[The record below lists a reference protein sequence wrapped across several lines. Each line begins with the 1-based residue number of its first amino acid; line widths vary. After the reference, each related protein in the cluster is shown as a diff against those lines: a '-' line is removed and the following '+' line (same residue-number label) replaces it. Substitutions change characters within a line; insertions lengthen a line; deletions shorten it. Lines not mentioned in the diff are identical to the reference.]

1 MLQSKIGR
9 ALIATCL
16 AAAAGSVM
24 AQGTKELVVAAVAGG
39 ETKGLKAVAP
49 LYAKE
54 KGIRLKILESPYP
67 TLFEKLVT
75 TFQAG
80 NATYDMVMLDDPWMP
95 KLGTNNWLTPLD
107 TTYGIKQDPDIPQ
120 VVYDVGS
127 WPPPHGAVP
136 PSERSKERHLYG
148 VTIVGN
154 VEMFMYRK
162 DMSAEPKSWDDVL
175 ANAKKLNGPDMA
187 GYIIRGSATNPVVA
201 DFLPILWS
209 FGGDIFDQDWNVTI
223 DSPASLKAVKF
234 LVQDL
239 KAVAEKGAESTD
251 AADRSRLMAIG
262 KGYQST
268 VWPGEV
274 TSILMDSKV
283 SKVGDKVAYIPIP
296 AGPSGKGYGMMG
308 NWLLAIPK
316 TSKHGKEAAAFIE
329 WLASPRIQKVYAQG
343 GGIPIRKSVLN
354 DPALAAKNPYF
365 GALAKSLDAGPNWR
379 PRTDQWNAVETV
391 LGTQLNAALAGISS
405 PEDAMKKAAGEIHD
419 IMDKAGYYKK

>member
-1 MLQSKIGR
+1 MLQSKIGS

-107 TTYGIKQDPDIPQ
+107 TTYGIKQDSDIPQ

-162 DMSAEPKSWDDVL
+162 DMSATSRT
-175 ANAKKLNGPDMA
+175 GPPP
-187 GYIIRGSATNPVVA
+187 RSA
-201 DFLPILWS
+201 
-209 FGGDIFDQDWNVTI
+209 
-223 DSPASLKAVKF
+223 SPGPPA
-234 LVQDL
+234 
-239 KAVAEKGAESTD
+239 
-251 AADRSRLMAIG
+251 
-262 KGYQST
+262 
-268 VWPGEV
+268 
-274 TSILMDSKV
+274 
-283 SKVGDKVAYIPIP
+283 
-296 AGPSGKGYGMMG
+296 AGPARA
-308 NWLLAIPK
+308 W
-316 TSKHGKEAAAFIE
+316 
-329 WLASPRIQKVYAQG
+329 SPCARTA
-343 GGIPIRKSVLN
+343 RR
-354 DPALAAKNPYF
+354 
-365 GALAKSLDAGPNWR
+365 R
-379 PRTDQWNAVETV
+379 P
-391 LGTQLNAALAGISS
+391 
-405 PEDAMKKAAGEIHD
+405 
-419 IMDKAGYYKK
+419 